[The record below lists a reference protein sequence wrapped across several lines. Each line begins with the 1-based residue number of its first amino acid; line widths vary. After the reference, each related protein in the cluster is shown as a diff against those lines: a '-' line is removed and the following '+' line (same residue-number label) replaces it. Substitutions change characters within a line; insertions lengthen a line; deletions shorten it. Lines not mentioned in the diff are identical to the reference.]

1 MIFFSYDCGV
11 CGFSWNCGL
20 NSERVIG
27 KRCYFNTGLVN
38 LHLTSNMISRI
49 PR

>member
-1 MIFFSYDCGV
+1 MILFSYDCGV
-11 CGFSWNCGL
+11 CGL

-49 PR
+49 PQ